1 MPEPLDPARA
11 TSTYRL
17 RVRFCETDMM
27 AIVHHANYLVYCEDA
42 RVDWLHKRGVSYADW
57 ERMGIHLPVVD
68 VRLRY
73 RQPARFEDVLDVET
87 RVSEL
92 SRASVRFAYRVRRG
106 DELLCE
112 AETLLAC
119 VGHDLGLRRF
129 PDDVLATLR
138 SPETTS
144 VFNEV

>member
-1 MPEPLDPARA
+1 MSELLGAARA

-17 RVRFCETDMM
+17 RVRFCETDLM
-27 AIVHHANYLVYCEDA
+27 AIVHHANYLVYCEAA

-73 RQPARFEDVLDVET
+73 RQPARFEDVLAIET
-87 RVSEL
+87 TVAEL
-92 SRASVRFAYRVRRG
+92 SRASVRFAYRIRRG
-106 DELLCE
+106 EDLLCE

-119 VGHDLGLRRF
+119 VGHDLGLRRL
-129 PDDVLATLR
+129 PADVAAVLR
-138 SPETTS
+138 SPES
-144 VFNEV
+144 VVVASEA

>member
-1 MPEPLDPARA
+1 MPELLDAASA

-17 RVRFCETDMM
+17 RVRFCETDLM
-27 AIVHHANYLVYCEDA
+27 AIVHHANYLVYCEAA
-42 RVDWLHKRGVSYADW
+42 RVDWLHKRGVSYSEW

-73 RQPARFEDVLDVET
+73 RQPARFEDVLDIDTSVA
-87 RVSEL
+87 EL
-92 SRASVRFAYRVRRG
+92 SRASVRFAYRIRRG
-106 DELLCE
+106 EDLVCE

-129 PDDVLATLR
+129 PADVAAVLR
-138 SPETTS
+138 SPETATVAS
-144 VFNEV
+144 EV